1 MNTTYIILIIVVV
14 CLICLSSA
22 AFIFYKKKNE
32 KEILIYNNNI
42 DDYNTNYNLNY
53 ENGKLYYQND
63 FKNMHKSMAKVL
75 TNSKT
80 KTITVNNTDIK
91 IYVSTIEYEII
102 NYGKNKI
109 KESLIIQI
117 ETSPIPL
124 YKNEKSFSNICS
136 QLEDLGFNLHMFNKI
151 NTRCFKPM
159 TLQNSIYSGINHLF
173 QLDCVF
179 IKNLK
184 LATNYEQSCLH
195 LDPGVDL
202 DNLLR
207 NKSGSRLKMSVGEI
221 KAKNSIRH
229 CSNLINHDY

>member
-102 NYGKNKI
+102 NYMNHNIGKLVTKDNSKATLN
-109 KESLIIQI
+109 KESETIIEKPI
-117 ETSPIPL
+117 VVTADIITTIPL
-124 YKNEKSFSNICS
+124 EKGIMFSVYYNYDKDRTAPPF
-136 QLEDLGFNLHMFNKI
+136 LPEKYV
-151 NTRCFKPM
+151 TY
-159 TLQNSIYSGINHLF
+159 LQ
-173 QLDCVF
+173 
-179 IKNLK
+179 KK
-184 LATNYEQSCLH
+184 
-195 LDPGVDL
+195 
-202 DNLLR
+202 
-207 NKSGSRLKMSVGEI
+207 
-221 KAKNSIRH
+221 
-229 CSNLINHDY
+229 